1 MTPETKVRIR
11 LAVELRA
18 GGATWEAVGQRLG
31 RDSSTCGRWPNRDRS
46 EWDALQTTCGPGVTQ
61 NDPE

>member
-18 GGATWEAVGQRLG
+18 AGATWETVGQRLG
-31 RDSSTCGRWPNRDRS
+31 RDSSTCRRWPSRYRA
-46 EWDALQTTCGPGVTQ
+46 EWEALQKLASQ
-61 NDPE
+61 YLSLHR